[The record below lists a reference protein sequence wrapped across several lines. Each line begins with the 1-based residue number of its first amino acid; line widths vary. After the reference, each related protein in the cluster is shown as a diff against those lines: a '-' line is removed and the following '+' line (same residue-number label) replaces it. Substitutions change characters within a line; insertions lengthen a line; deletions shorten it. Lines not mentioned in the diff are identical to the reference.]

1 MSESKSSQQVFK
13 QRADLH
19 KKTPATAGKPDPA
32 SPGFAEASKLI
43 DRTLS
48 CRHEIKYLI
57 NESKAHAI
65 AQFIKPYVPLDK
77 YSKLQRYG
85 AYPIASLYLDSN
97 DLILCRESLT
107 GRKNRFKLRIRS
119 YTDEPDYPCFFEIK
133 RRINTIIMKSRA
145 RIIRRYVASLLSGR
159 FLPPQDY
166 SVDEKTLNQ
175 FQLYVKSINARPTI
189 LIRYLR
195 QAYESDSENRV
206 RLTFDRELCYK
217 VTHSREININGQGW
231 QHSSLSMGAVILE
244 IKFTG
249 RYPAWLSRM
258 VEYFDLRQNSISK
271 YTTSVQQS
279 CSLKFCAPSS
289 EENAYG

>member
-1 MSESKSSQQVFK
+1 LKRKVTMLESKSQQQAFR

-19 KKTPATAGKPDPA
+19 SLNTKKTPD
-32 SPGFAEASKLI
+32 KLI

-57 NESKAHAI
+57 SESKAHAI

-77 YSKLQRYG
+77 YSKLQRG
-85 AYPIASLYLDSN
+85 GSYPIVSLYLDSN
-97 DLILCRESLT
+97 DLILCRETLT

-119 YTDEPDYPCFFEIK
+119 YADEPDYPCFFEIK
-133 RRINTIIMKSRA
+133 RRINTIIVKSRA
-145 RIIRRYVASLLSGR
+145 RIMRKNVALLLSGR
-159 FLPPQDY
+159 RLPPQDY
-166 SVDEKTLNQ
+166 HVDEKILEQ
-175 FQLYVKSINARPTI
+175 FQLYMKNINARPTV

-195 QAYESDSENRV
+195 QAYENDSENRV

-217 VTHSREININGQGW
+217 VTHLPEINLNGSSW
-231 QHSSLSMGAVILE
+231 QRNSLTMGEVILE

-249 RYPAWLSRM
+249 RYPAWLSRT
-258 VEYFDLRQNSISK
+258 VEYFDLQQRSVSK

-279 CSLKFCAPSS
+279 CLLRFCAPSL
-289 EENAYG
+289 EESDYG

>member
-1 MSESKSSQQVFK
+1 MSESKPQQQAFK
-13 QRADLH
+13 QRAGSRSVNAE
-19 KKTPATAGKPDPA
+19 KTPD
-32 SPGFAEASKLI
+32 KLI
-43 DRTLS
+43 DRTLR

-65 AQFIKPYVPLDK
+65 AQFIKPYVPLDR
-77 YSKLQRYG
+77 YSKLQRG
-85 AYPIASLYLDSN
+85 GSYPIVSLYLDSN
-97 DLILCRESLT
+97 DLILCRETLT

-133 RRINTIIMKSRA
+133 RRINTIIMKSRT
-145 RIIRRYVASLLSGR
+145 RIMRRYIASLLSGR
-159 FLPPQDY
+159 LLPPQDY
-166 SVDEKTLNQ
+166 SVDEEMLEQ
-175 FQLYVKSINARPTI
+175 FQLYMKNISARPTI

-195 QAYESDSENRV
+195 QAYENDSENRV

-217 VTHSREININGQGW
+217 VTHLPEININGHGW
-231 QHSSLSMGAVILE
+231 QRNSLTMGAVILE

-258 VEYFDLRQNSISK
+258 VECFDLRQRSISK

-279 CSLKFCAPSS
+279 CWLKFCAPSL

>member
-1 MSESKSSQQVFK
+1 MLESKSQQQVFK
-13 QRADLH
+13 QKTDSHSLSAG
-19 KKTPATAGKPDPA
+19 KTPD
-32 SPGFAEASKLI
+32 KLI

-77 YSKLQRYG
+77 YSKLQRG
-85 AYPIASLYLDSN
+85 GSYPIVSLYLDSN
-97 DLILCRESLT
+97 DLILCRETLT

-145 RIIRRYVASLLSGR
+145 RIMREYVASLLSGR
-159 FLPPQDY
+159 PLPSQDY
-166 SVDEKTLNQ
+166 NVDEKTLNQ
-175 FQLYVKSINARPTI
+175 FQLYVKNINARPTI
-189 LIRYLR
+189 LVRYLR

-206 RLTFDRELCYK
+206 RLTFDRQLTYK
-217 VTHSREININGQGW
+217 VTHLPEININGQGW
-231 QHSSLSMGAVILE
+231 QHSPLRMGTVILE

-249 RYPAWLSRM
+249 RYHAWLSRM
-258 VEYFDLRQNSISK
+258 VERFDLRQNSISK
-271 YTTSVQQS
+271 YATSVTQS
-279 CSLKFCAPSS
+279 CLLKFCAPYSQ
-289 EENAYG
+289 ENAYG